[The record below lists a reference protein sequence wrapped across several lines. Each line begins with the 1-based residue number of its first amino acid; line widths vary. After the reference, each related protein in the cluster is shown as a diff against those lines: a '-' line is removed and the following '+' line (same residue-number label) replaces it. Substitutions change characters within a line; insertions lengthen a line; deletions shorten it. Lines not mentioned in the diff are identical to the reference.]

1 MLNKNYLWECPD
13 VELTRKYLK
22 LTILNMFKELRESM
36 RLMSGPIRGNGRWEK
51 DQRIIF
57 KLKL

>member
-1 MLNKNYLWECPD
+1 
-13 VELTRKYLK
+13 
-22 LTILNMFKELRESM
+22 MFKELRESM

-57 KLKL
+57 KFTTWLQKQISKGRGKNK